1 MGEIHA
7 QIAEPSPW
15 VVQFLPLLHKRSRV
29 LDLACGSGRHTR
41 LLLEEGHSVT
51 AVDRD
56 VSGLV
61 DLSSNDRLWLVQA
74 DLEDG
79 PWPLGN
85 RVFDAVVVT
94 NYLWRA
100 LFLDIMSSVTPE
112 GLLIYETFAEGNER
126 FGKPTNPN
134 HLLRK
139 GELLTVVDGRL
150 DVVEYEHTEVQVP
163 KPAVMQRICA
173 RRPVE
178 QPPPPQPDA

>member
-15 VVQFLPLLHKRSRV
+15 VLQFLPLLHRRSSV
-29 LDLACGSGRHTR
+29 LDLACGAGRHTR
-41 LLLEEGHSVT
+41 LFLEEGHRVT

-56 VSGLV
+56 VSGLA
-61 DLSSNDRLWLVQA
+61 DLTGNDRLLLVQA
-74 DLEDG
+74 DLENG
-79 PWPLGN
+79 PWPLGD

-100 LFLDIMSSVTPE
+100 LFPDIVSSVVPE

-126 FGKPTNPN
+126 FGKPENPD
-134 HLLRK
+134 HLLRE
-139 GELLTVVDGRL
+139 GELLEIVDGKL

-173 RRPVE
+173 RRPAE
-178 QPPPPQPDA
+178 PPPEPDA